1 MKSALPLVWRG
12 LDNEFTGDE
21 VERAHHGDLLRLAR
35 GVDAQIGSSFR
46 PGAGEI
52 GMGQRLRFIGEQQHD
67 VARQR
72 LLFHQLKTQTGSLY
86 GLGVLPAFQR
96 VAGALAG
103 EAPHMGF
110 CLSRGFTCALRALL
124 WQSDP
129 KREPVF
135 AMQP

>member
-1 MKSALPLVWRG
+1 LVWRG

-72 LLFHQLKTQTGSLY
+72 LLFHQLKT
-86 GLGVLPAFQR
+86 
-96 VAGALAG
+96 
-103 EAPHMGF
+103 
-110 CLSRGFTCALRALL
+110 
-124 WQSDP
+124 
-129 KREPVF
+129 
-135 AMQP
+135 